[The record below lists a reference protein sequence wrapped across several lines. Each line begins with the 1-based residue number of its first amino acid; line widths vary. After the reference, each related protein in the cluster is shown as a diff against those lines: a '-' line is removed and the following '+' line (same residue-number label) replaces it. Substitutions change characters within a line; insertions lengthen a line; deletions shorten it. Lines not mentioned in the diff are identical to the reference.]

1 MQFTVEDLSSVKKI
15 LHIEIPEAEITSE
28 FDKAYNDLKKTAKIK
43 GFRPGK
49 APRRVLQ
56 RIYQKEVHADVA
68 SRLIQSSFA
77 EALKQSELKVIGEP
91 RIDPPKIQENSP
103 YHYQATIEITP
114 GIADIDFKG
123 IALKKTVY
131 PITDEEMEAQI
142 KMIQKNMAR
151 MEPVGEARPCRVGD
165 HVIVDYEGFKDGQP
179 YDEVQ
184 KTENFTLKLGDG
196 HILKAFDDGII
207 GMQPG
212 ETRRFEVPFPEGYF
226 NPALAGQT
234 VEFAVTLKEIRQEVL
249 PEIDDALAK
258 KLGPYENM
266 EAVKAEIRK
275 NLENGYAK
283 RSEQEL
289 NEQIFQ
295 ALIAKSPFEVPD
307 TLVDYEL
314 EGILDE
320 AEKAFTYHN
329 MSMEEM
335 GQTRDKLAEKYRGTA
350 EKQVKRYL
358 LLNKIIGQENLS
370 LSDEELQAGLA
381 EMARASNRPIEEIK
395 KYYQENPERLNFFKH
410 ALLEKSAIKL
420 IIDNST
426 IEEVAPERENP
437 VDAVQGE

>member
-1 MQFTVEDLSSVKKI
+1 
-15 LHIEIPEAEITSE
+15 
-28 FDKAYNDLKKTAKIK
+28 
-43 GFRPGK
+43 
-49 APRRVLQ
+49 
-56 RIYQKEVHADVA
+56 
-68 SRLIQSSFA
+68 
-77 EALKQSELKVIGEP
+77 
-91 RIDPPKIQENSP
+91 
-103 YHYQATIEITP
+103 
-114 GIADIDFKG
+114 
-123 IALKKTVY
+123 
-131 PITDEEMEAQI
+131 
-142 KMIQKNMAR
+142 
-151 MEPVGEARPCRVGD
+151 
-165 HVIVDYEGFKDGQP
+165 VIVDYEGFKDGQP

-207 GMQPG
+207 GMQPD

-258 KLGPYENM
+258 QLGPYENM

-275 NLENGYAK
+275 NLENGYTK

-381 EMARASNRPIEEIK
+381 EMARGSNRPIEEIQ

-426 IEEVAPERENP
+426 IEEVTPERENP
-437 VDAVQGE
+437 VDAVQGK